1 MRSKA
6 SFVFVLVLLVGAGL
20 LIRFYLYRP
29 RALEA
34 KLGTATE
41 LIRTGNDRE
50 AIPLLRDLAGRKDD
64 FPRSEE
70 AALLLARA
78 LGRVDDYPAA
88 GEIWQEL
95 AVFDVPGLK
104 EEADFQLA
112 RAAAER
118 GEAGRLD
125 DFLGRYP
132 DSPRRGEALLVR
144 ADRRQAAGDLSGAE
158 ADYRAVLDSPGP
170 EAARAA
176 ARRRLGEINLDRL
189 FSGQD
194 TPATVTYTVRS
205 GDSLAAIARRHR
217 TTSDLIGQM
226 NRLSGDV
233 IHPGQKLKLP
243 AETFSARVS
252 KSKNTL
258 TLLYGGE
265 FFKEYSVGTGRDN
278 CSPVGEFTIVT
289 KLVDPPWITPGE
301 VIPPTDERNIL
312 GTRWMGF
319 EDPHA
324 DYGIHG
330 TTQPETVGTQSSA
343 GCVRMRNEEV
353 EELFT
358 FLPRGTRV
366 VIEE

>member
-1 MRSKA
+1 MRLK
-6 SFVFVLVLLVGAGL
+6 VFFILIVLLLAAGL
-20 LIRFYLYRP
+20 LVRSHLYGP
-29 RALEA
+29 RAQEK
-34 KLGTATE
+34 KLKTAAGLVE
-41 LIRTGNDRE
+41 TGDDRA
-50 AIPLLRDLAGRKDD
+50 AIPLLRDLAGREEDTPQSK
-64 FPRSEE
+64 E

-78 LGRVDDYPAA
+78 LARTEDHPQAD
-88 GEIWQEL
+88 EIWEEL
-95 AVFDVPGLK
+95 AALGAPGLR
-104 EEADFQLA
+104 EEAEFQLA
-112 RAAAER
+112 RAEARR
-118 GEAGRLD
+118 GEPDRLD

-132 DSPRRGEALLVR
+132 DASRRGEALLAR
-144 ADRRQAAGDLSGAE
+144 AGLRWAAGDRSGAE
-158 ADYRAVLDSPGP
+158 EDYRAVLNSPSP
-170 EAARAA
+170 ETARAA
-176 ARRRLGEINLDRL
+176 ARERLGEINLARL
-189 FSGQD
+189 FSPDAG
-194 TPATVTYTVRS
+194 PATVSYTVRS

-217 TTSDLIGQM
+217 TTADLIRRM
-226 NRLSGDV
+226 NRLPGDV
-233 IHPGQKLKLP
+233 IHPGQKLRLP
-243 AETFSARVS
+243 AETFSVRVS

-278 CSPVGEFTIVT
+278 CSPEGEFTIVT

-353 EELFT
+353 EELFN